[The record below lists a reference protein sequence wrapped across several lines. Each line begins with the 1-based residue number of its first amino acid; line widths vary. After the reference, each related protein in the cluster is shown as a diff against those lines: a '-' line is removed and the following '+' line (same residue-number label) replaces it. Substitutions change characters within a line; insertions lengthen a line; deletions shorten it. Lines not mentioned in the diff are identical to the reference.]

1 MNMYS
6 VFSGMTQ
13 FQMGC
18 IGLTLLLSALF
29 IRHTMVAA
37 RLRKTEKMLELKPKN
52 SENKKLDEILV
63 MCQSMVGLGHH
74 IQQIERRLNEL
85 ESSDT
90 GSLQT
95 DRSNDTPYRQAA
107 MMLDMGADLNDLMSS
122 LEMSQ
127 AEARLFQVL
136 HGDMQNKSIEIC

>member
-1 MNMYS
+1 MNIYS
-6 VFSGMTQ
+6 VFLGMTQ
-13 FQMGC
+13 FQLGC

-29 IRHTMVAA
+29 IRHVMVSA
-37 RLRKTEKMLELKPKN
+37 RLRKTEKMLELKPAN

-85 ESSDT
+85 ESSDS
-90 GSLQT
+90 GGLQT

-136 HGDMQNKSIEIC
+136 HGDMQNKPIEAC